1 MNEDGRINA
10 GSSLLASV
18 AVTDRY
24 LSSFIIV
31 AMPTFVIVKDKDP
44 AIDGPRLAF
53 ALGVIDA
60 VIVGDVQMA
69 QFYSLYWM

>member
-10 GSSLLASV
+10 GSSLLALV
-18 AVTDRY
+18 GVTDRY

-31 AMPTFVIVKDKDP
+31 AMPTFVIVKDEDP
-44 AIDGPRLAF
+44 AIADPRLAF

-60 VIVGDVQMA
+60 VIVGDA
-69 QFYSLYWM
+69 QTAQCFSLHWM

>member
-1 MNEDGRINA
+1 MEGLMPA
-10 GSSLLASV
+10 LASV